1 MGEREMIKMLDV
13 EMLAK
18 GMKFAASPPKLSR
31 PLHRQLIQLSTKIV
45 EMSSYQ
51 PKLRSIYR
59 RILREL
65 PSPPAA
71 ASHSR
76 SKPSIL
82 SNPSSIQQRIRS
94 SFNSPRTTTSPDH
107 QIQEAEQFAFY
118 LKSQRTYATLVE
130 RYNPGMNMDDEERTR
145 LTARRVGMEMPVEF
159 DIKNGDGKE

>member
-1 MGEREMIKMLDV
+1 
-13 EMLAK
+13 
-18 GMKFAASPPKLSR
+18 
-31 PLHRQLIQLSTKIV
+31 
-45 EMSSYQ
+45 MSSYQ
-51 PKLRSIYR
+51 PKLRAIYR

-71 ASHSR
+71 TSYSK

-82 SNPSSIQQRIRS
+82 SHPSPIQRRIRK
-94 SFNSPRTTTSPDH
+94 SFTSPPSTASPEH
-107 QIQEAEQFAFY
+107 HIQEAEQFAFY

-159 DIKNGDGKE
+159 NAKDGEGKE